1 MASQEKF
8 EDWKSDIEQR
18 AQESVENSSSKSV
31 MNELSKTSE
40 EAAVEKRR
48 SFVEGGGVF
57 ENEKEARPFL
67 EHRGAKTFIGGK
79 EAPIYSEIDST
90 DFINL
95 DLPPEEIADRF
106 ITDAKR
112 GYKGEF
118 YICRTEDGGLSLQL
132 VQPRDGEVE
141 WYPGNSPISR
151 QLLTEHYKEVKD
163 RQRREA
169 QKSGIGTSSEDKG
182 RLNEDDALAE
192 ANAMRVAAGAQ
203 TWNKGQRFNHETRR
217 SEPIGAEEYQKAFE
231 VIRELEGTINDQ
243 VGAKKIL
250 SKLGYG
256 SLAATGAL
264 LAAVSPFSNKTSSE
278 TFHNLMSLETLN
290 AAKRKLENMKKRGET
305 WAKIRSNY
313 Y

>member
-1 MASQEKF
+1 MG
-8 EDWKSDIEQR
+8 
-18 AQESVENSSSKSV
+18 
-31 MNELSKTSE
+31 
-40 EAAVEKRR
+40 KRQ
-48 SFVEGGGVF
+48 SFMEGQEGGEVF
-57 ENEKEARPFL
+57 INKKEAGPFL
-67 EHRGAKTFIGGK
+67 EHRGAKTLIDGK
-79 EAPIYSEIDST
+79 ETPIYSEIDSADFT
-90 DFINL
+90 DL

-106 ITDAKR
+106 IADAKR
-112 GYKGEF
+112 GYKTDF

-132 VQPRDGEVE
+132 VQPRGGEVE
-141 WYPGNSPISR
+141 WYPGSSPISR
-151 QLLTEHYKEVKD
+151 QLLIEHYREVKE

-169 QKSGIGTSSEDKG
+169 QKSGIGIPSEDRG

-203 TWNKGQRFNHETRR
+203 TWNKGQRFNFETRH
-217 SEPIGAEEYQKAFE
+217 SEPISTEEYQKAFE
-231 VIRELEGTINDQ
+231 VIRELENTINNQ

-264 LAAVSPFSNKTSSE
+264 LAAVSPFSDKTSSE
-278 TFHNLMSLETLN
+278 AFHNLMSFETLN
-290 AAKRKLENMKKRGET
+290 AAKRKLEDMKKRGET